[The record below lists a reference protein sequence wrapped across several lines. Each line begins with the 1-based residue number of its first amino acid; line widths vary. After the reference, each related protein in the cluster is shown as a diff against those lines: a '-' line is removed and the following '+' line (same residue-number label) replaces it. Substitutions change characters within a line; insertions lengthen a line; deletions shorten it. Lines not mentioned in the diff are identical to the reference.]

1 MKDNKLLIWI
11 AMFIAAFVL
20 IYAAYTLVN
29 PAMGVAVTILV
40 VGAVYYWMWRGKKV
54 EHVEKTSEDLKAD
67 TEKLIAERNKLIEE
81 AKVEQLRQE
90 VGKMRK
96 ANSPT
101 GKIIEGLVKVGE
113 YMAGD
118 NTTTEKQDTKV
129 KVKPDTKIKKQ
140 KKEAEEDDGK
150 PSFQIRNPF
159 DADDSDG
166 KKSSG
171 GTDGL
176 PSFNMPSMKM
186 PEIKSPFGGDEEK
199 PKKKKK

>member
-1 MKDNKLLIWI
+1 
-11 AMFIAAFVL
+11 MFIAAFVL

-118 NTTTEKQDTKV
+118 NATTEKQDTKV
-129 KVKPDTKIKKQ
+129 KAKPDTKIKKQ
-140 KKEAEEDDGK
+140 RAKKEEPEDNK
-150 PSFQIRNPF
+150 PAFQIRNPF
-159 DADDSDG
+159 DSDDSDNS
-166 KKSSG
+166 KSSG
-171 GTDGL
+171 TDGMPNLKL
-176 PSFNMPSMKM
+176 PSMNMPN
-186 PEIKSPFGGDEEK
+186 IKNPFGGGDDEDK